1 MLVGK
6 ALSKGDL
13 WEEYSINLHGAYE
26 AMRSAFRQSTLTQ
39 DAIAESLDADKSLIS
54 RRLNGSENLTFK
66 TLSFMASAMGCRLT
80 VLFTPYK
87 DVRKRSADG
96 VTFRTDDTAEVS
108 DPIGPLSKA
117 A

>member
-26 AMRSAFRQSTLTQ
+26 AMRRAFRQSALTQ
-39 DAIAESLDADKSLIS
+39 DAVAERLDADKSLIS
-54 RRLNGSENLTFK
+54 RRFNGSENLTFK

-87 DVRKRSADG
+87 DVRRRSADG
-96 VTFRTDDTAEVS
+96 VTFGADNTAQVP
-108 DPIGPLSKA
+108 DPIGPLPRA